1 MERRSRMITEEALAA
16 DVRATLAGSGTIT
29 EIKMFG
35 GLGFMLNGNMV
46 AAVSKR
52 GLLLR
57 IGKDSHAAALGRPG
71 ARPMEMRGRQMQGY
85 VRIDPAALT
94 RATLKTWLREAAAF
108 VTTLPPKPA
117 GTRARR
123 KQA

>member
-1 MERRSRMITEEALAA
+1 MAADETVATDVRDALA
-16 DVRATLAGSGTIT
+16 GTGAIS
-29 EIKMFG
+29 EVKMFG

-57 IGKDSHAAALGRPG
+57 VGKERYAKALAKPG
-71 ARPMEMRGRQMQGY
+71 ASPMKMRGRQIEGY

-94 RATLKTWLREAAAF
+94 KGALKTWLFEASAF
-108 VTTLPPKPA
+108 VATLPMKAA
-117 GTRARR
+117 GAKR
-123 KQA
+123 KQKGGSE